1 MRFLMTFAS
10 VAVLILGTPDNTFA
24 AFTSVVIGTQT
35 NADIRTYTNGSNYPS
50 ALSNLTVGGVPFA
63 LEQFAGNAN
72 TLGAIQSPAGNSL
85 FSIPTNVLG
94 ATTVYTLINSAF
106 GSFGS
111 LIGQID
117 FIGTGGAFATF
128 NLVEGVNV
136 RDHFNSVF
144 NNIVTDPTIV
154 TANFA
159 GDVRLDRQTFNLP
172 ASFAT
177 QTLTGINFYGTN
189 AGIPQGEAFLA
200 GATILS
206 NGPVAVPVPP
216 SLILALSG
224 VLTLALRFRRLR

>member
-1 MRFLMTFAS
+1 MKFLM
-10 VAVLILGTPDNTFA
+10 ILTCVTVFILSTADNTFA
-24 AFTSVVIGTQT
+24 AFTSLVIGSQT
-35 NADIRTYTNGSNYPS
+35 NSDLRGYTNGSNYPS

-72 TLGAIQSPAGNSL
+72 TLGVIQSPSGNSL

-94 ATTVYTLINSAF
+94 ATAVYTLINSAF
-106 GSFGS
+106 GSFAS
-111 LIGQID
+111 VIGHID

-136 RDHFNSVF
+136 RDHYNGSF
-144 NNIVTDPTIV
+144 NNTVSDPTIV